1 MFSFLSVWG
10 RNRRKFKGKRMRIIL
25 DNIDT
30 EGVWLAGA
38 KLILE
43 RGRVN
48 DSCLGILQSCKV
60 VSHVKPGIT
69 VH

>member
-1 MFSFLSVWG
+1 
-10 RNRRKFKGKRMRIIL
+10 MRIIL

-30 EGVWLAGA
+30 EGEGA